1 MQPPQSSSVVRN
13 IPQPPKYLVN
23 VRTTLNTKLMRD
35 SACGGATLLVQGGDL
50 HCFFAYKD
58 WPGGRRVPRTAL
70 RLAVC
75 SASHQPPAHA
85 ANWPLAAAL
94 ASVLLRTRLCRLPVV
109 CCNALALA
117 LDDATLLSLV
127 SYADTY
133 TVHCCV
139 HPQRTSSP
147 PQPDVRVAP
156 RRMCVAD
163 VVEYFFRRATRRGT
177 SSAIFFR
184 RASAPC
190 GCEPTHGSSSPSS
203 DVSCSGAKRQFIPCP
218 VCSFACSLQV
228 ASASALATCP
238 YAHHHCNM
246 R

>member
-1 MQPPQSSSVVRN
+1 MFCCIQGLAWWP
-13 IPQPPKYLVN
+13 
-23 VRTTLNTKLMRD
+23 
-35 SACGGATLLVQGGDL
+35 AC
-50 HCFFAYKD
+50 
-58 WPGGRRVPRTAL
+58 TAL

-203 DVSCSGAKRQFIPCP
+203 DVSCFGAKQWCQAP
-218 VCSFACSLQV
+218 VYPVSRARL
-228 ASASALATCP
+228 ALAGRLSLSSCDLPICP
-238 YAHHHCNM
+238 PPLQYALIHLPVAAPS
-246 R
+246 